1 MFLLDTADCQ
11 PYTYSIAISFRS
23 SLSSLVCVCVIRLQ
37 SLSVIALRAGHANS
51 DGPHVL
57 KKCGVHTQTK
67 HFLLYD
73 SYPWTWN
80 SFSPT
85 PHLITG
91 PHAQL
96 HIDLP
101 HPRPYHFTYI
111 TMDQARISLMEPVP
125 SCPQTGGGE
134 GCCTPAE
141 ITPVSSR
148 STGAQEV
155 QIKD

>member
-1 MFLLDTADCQ
+1 MQILTGPMGFQSVVCIHKPST
-11 PYTYSIAISFRS
+11 SS
-23 SLSSLVCVCVIRLQ
+23 SLIVPTLECETVF
-37 SLSVIALRAGHANS
+37 
-51 DGPHVL
+51 P
-57 KKCGVHTQTK
+57 
-67 HFLLYD
+67 
-73 SYPWTWN
+73 
-80 SFSPT
+80 PT

-101 HPRPYHFTYI
+101 HLRPYHFTYI

-125 SCPQTGGGE
+125 SCPQTAEGE
-134 GCCTPAE
+134 RRCTPAE

-155 QIKD
+155 QIKDSFENK

>member
-1 MFLLDTADCQ
+1 MFLPNTADFQ
-11 PYTYSIAISFRS
+11 PYAYSIAISFRS
-23 SLSSLVCVCVIRLQ
+23 SLSSLLCVIHLQ
-37 SLSVIALRAGHANS
+37 SLSVIAFRTGHANF
-51 DGPHVL
+51 DEPHVL
-57 KKCGVHTQTK
+57 SKCGVHTQTK
-67 HFLLYD
+67 HFLLSD
-73 SYPWTWN
+73 IAYPWMWN

-101 HPRPYHFTYI
+101 PLRVYHFTYI

-125 SCPQTGGGE
+125 SCPQTSGGE
-134 GCCTPAE
+134 RSCTPVE